1 MVKKCF
7 LIILTLAFIITC
19 SKAEKKVDNTKE
31 KEIVTSSEKE
41 VKMGETGKIVKSEE
55 EWRNELPPDVCYI
68 MREKG
73 TERPFTGKYYK
84 HKEKGTYV
92 CAACGNELFGSDSKF
107 ESGTGWPSFYEAI
120 EKGKVETKPDSTGGI
135 VRTEVLCARCGGHL
149 GHVFDD
155 GPPPTGKRFC
165 INSKALDFEKK

>member
-1 MVKKCF
+1 MAKKWF
-7 LIILTLAFIITC
+7 LIISILAFTVSC
-19 SKAEKKVDNTKE
+19 SKVEKAEDASKE
-31 KEIVTSSEKE
+31 SEVNIRSGKE
-41 VKMGETGKIVKSEE
+41 VSMYRIEKTEE
-55 EWRNELPPDVCYI
+55 EWREELPGDVCYI
-68 MREKG
+68 MIDKG

-92 CAACGNELFGSDSKF
+92 CAACGNELFSSNAKF

-120 EKGKVETKPDSTGGI
+120 EKGRIETKPDSTGGM

-149 GHVFDD
+149 GHVFED

-165 INSKALDFEKK
+165 INSLSLDFKEE

>member
-1 MVKKCF
+1 MVIKWL
-7 LIILTLAFIITC
+7 LILLCLIFVVSCAK
-19 SKAEKKVDNTKE
+19 SEKTVNSAKDSEVN
-31 KEIVTSSEKE
+31 ISSEKE
-41 VKMGETGKIVKSEE
+41 VSMDKIEKTEE
-55 EWRNELPPDVCYI
+55 EWRKELPPDVCYI

-84 HKEKGTYV
+84 HKEEGTYV
-92 CAACGNELFGSDSKF
+92 CAACGNELFSSYSKF

-120 EKGKVETKPDSTGGI
+120 EKGKIETKPDSTGGM

-165 INSKALDFEKK
+165 INSKALDFKEK

>member
-1 MVKKCF
+1 MVEKWF
-7 LIILTLAFIITC
+7 LILLCLSIVVSC
-19 SKAEKKVDNTKE
+19 SKLEKTVSSDKDSEVN
-31 KEIVTSSEKE
+31 ISSEKE
-41 VKMGETGKIVKSEE
+41 VGMDKIEKTEE
-55 EWRNELPPDVCYI
+55 EWRKELPPDVCYI

-84 HKEKGTYV
+84 NKEKGTYV
-92 CAACGNELFGSDSKF
+92 CAACGNELFSSDSKF

-120 EKGKVETKPDSTGGI
+120 EEGRIETKPDSTGGM
-135 VRTEVLCARCGGHL
+135 VRTEVLCGRCGGHL

-165 INSKALDFEKK
+165 INSKALDFKKE